1 MSSQLWDSK
10 RLSRIIPK
18 IPSNEEADL
27 LLQFLLDGPFKQVR
41 DDNHVDPHRI
51 LVWDRSRDPVF
62 EAVEFLELLG
72 RYPCG
77 ETGSQWAP
85 SDFVK
90 ILLEK
95 RNQYR
100 KSMASH
106 EISDDDPVITP
117 SCGTVVL
124 IISEK
129 PGRPHRWVGI
139 SALMEPGQ

>member
-1 MSSQLWDSK
+1 MSV
-10 RLSRIIPK
+10 
-18 IPSNEEADL
+18 NEESDL

-51 LVWDRSRDPVF
+51 LVWDRSRDPVI
-62 EAVEFLELLG
+62 EAVEFLEILS

-77 ETGSQWAP
+77 EAGSQWAP

-90 ILLEK
+90 ILREK

-106 EISDDDPVITP
+106 EISDDDPDITP
-117 SCGTVVL
+117 ACGTVVL
-124 IISEK
+124 IISET
-129 PGRPHRWVGI
+129 PDRPHRWVGI
-139 SALMEPGQ
+139 SALIEPGQ